1 MGHGR
6 VAIGPTTSN
15 EEMQELDN
23 NRDGMIDPFERDL
36 ARLNINSDLLNLK
49 RSRLTHWSWRYRY
62 LVGLTEKRTRRDG

>member
-36 ARLNINSDLLNLK
+36 ARLNINSDLLN
-49 RSRLTHWSWRYRY
+49 RQ
-62 LVGLTEKRTRRDG
+62 EK